1 MAGSMGNYR
10 RAVQAT
16 TAIPVD
22 ARQPL
27 PDKVRNQGE
36 DFMPSNPLFDLT
48 GRRAFITGS
57 SRGIGLACAYALAE
71 AGAEL
76 VLNSR
81 KQEDV
86 DKAVEA
92 MRADGFTASGY
103 AFDVADPAS
112 VEEHV
117 ARMEAELGP
126 IDILFNN
133 AGIQRRTPL
142 EDFPI
147 ETWRE
152 VMAINLDAVFYV
164 GQAVAKRM
172 IPRRRG
178 KIINICSLASEI
190 ARATIA
196 PYTASK
202 GAVKMLT
209 KAMCVEWA
217 KYNIQSNG
225 IGPGYIVTEMN
236 VALTQNAEFDAF
248 VKRRTPAARWG
259 EVDELKGA
267 AVFFSAPASD
277 FVNGQILYVDG
288 GVLSAMS
295 G

>member
-1 MAGSMGNYR
+1 
-10 RAVQAT
+10 
-16 TAIPVD
+16 
-22 ARQPL
+22 
-27 PDKVRNQGE
+27 
-36 DFMPSNPLFDLT
+36 MPSNPLFDLT

-57 SRGIGLACAYALAE
+57 SRGIGLAYAHAVAE
-71 AGAEL
+71 AGAEV

-86 DKAVEA
+86 EKAVDE
-92 MRADGFTASGY
+92 MRSAGHTASGY
-103 AFDVADPAS
+103 AFDVADPAA

-178 KIINICSLASEI
+178 KIVNTCSLASEI
-190 ARATIA
+190 ARATIS

-217 KYNIQSNG
+217 KYNIQANG
-225 IGPGYIVTEMN
+225 IGPGYIRTEMN
-236 VALTQNAEFDAF
+236 IALTENPEFDAF

-267 AVFFSAPASD
+267 AVFLSAPASD
-277 FVNGQILYVDG
+277 FVNGQIIYVDG

>member
-1 MAGSMGNYR
+1 
-10 RAVQAT
+10 
-16 TAIPVD
+16 
-22 ARQPL
+22 
-27 PDKVRNQGE
+27 
-36 DFMPSNPLFDLT
+36 MPSNPLFDLT

-57 SRGIGLACAYALAE
+57 SRGIGLAYAHAVAE
-71 AGAEL
+71 AGAEV

-81 KQEDV
+81 RQEDV
-86 DKAVEA
+86 DTAVEE
-92 MRADGFTASGY
+92 MRAAGFTASGY
-103 AFDVADPAS
+103 AFDVADPAA

-178 KIINICSLASEI
+178 KIINTCSLASEI
-190 ARATIA
+190 ARATIS

>member
-1 MAGSMGNYR
+1 MS
-10 RAVQAT
+10 T
-16 TAIPVD
+16 
-22 ARQPL
+22 L
-27 PDKVRNQGE
+27 
-36 DFMPSNPLFDLT
+36 PLFDLT

-57 SRGIGLACAYALAE
+57 SRGIGLAYAYAVAE
-71 AGAEL
+71 AGAEV

-81 KQEDV
+81 KAEDV
-86 DKAVEA
+86 DKAVEQ
-92 MRADGFTASGY
+92 MRSDGFKASGY

-112 VEEHV
+112 VEEHI

-178 KIINICSLASEI
+178 KIINTCSLGSEI
-190 ARATIA
+190 ARATIS
-196 PYTASK
+196 PYVASK

-217 KYNIQSNG
+217 KYNIQANG

-236 VALTQNAEFDAF
+236 VALTQNPEFDAF

-259 EVDELKGA
+259 EVDELKGVA
-267 AVFFSAPASD
+267 IFLSAPASD
-277 FVNGQILYVDG
+277 FVNGQIFYVDG
-288 GVLSAMS
+288 GVLSSM
-295 G
+295 

>member
-1 MAGSMGNYR
+1 
-10 RAVQAT
+10 
-16 TAIPVD
+16 
-22 ARQPL
+22 
-27 PDKVRNQGE
+27 
-36 DFMPSNPLFDLT
+36 MPSLPLFDLT

-57 SRGIGLACAYALAE
+57 SRGIGLAYAYAVAE
-71 AGAEL
+71 AGAEV

-81 KQEDV
+81 RAEDV
-86 DKAVEA
+86 GKAVEA
-92 MRADGFTASGY
+92 LRAAGHQAAGY

-142 EDFPI
+142 EEFPV

-172 IPRRRG
+172 IPRGRG
-178 KIINICSLASEI
+178 KIINTCSLASEI
-190 ARATIA
+190 ARATIS
-196 PYTASK
+196 PYVASK

-209 KAMCVEWA
+209 KAMCAEWA
-217 KYNIQSNG
+217 RYNIQANG

-236 VALTQNAEFDAF
+236 VALTANPEFDAF

-267 AVFFSAPASD
+267 AIFLSAPASD

-288 GVLSAMS
+288 GVLSVM
-295 G
+295 